1 MPAMTKPT
9 PDYLLSEID
18 VETAKQLVSTA
29 AADESAISSA
39 WSKDKRFNN
48 LPFSLFVKA
57 VEQAPIAISIT
68 DKKANILYINEAF
81 TSVTGYKAVE
91 ILGANESKLSDKC
104 TPRQVYY
111 DLWHT
116 ISRKKVWHGQ
126 LVNRKK
132 MGQRYLADLT
142 IAPMLDERGAISH
155 FIGMHRDITLTHNS
169 DQQLAN
175 QKQLIESVINASPV
189 AMAVLDE
196 NKRVVLDNQMYK
208 MLISELDKAEPALFF
223 LDAIEVDTG
232 NVWNCPSRAQGFAN
246 HEIRIEGVGRRGTRW
261 FSCSG
266 NWFAEHDTCA
276 DNFFSKQSKDYLLLS
291 INDISQQRRQ
301 QENQQIQTLRTL
313 LAEEEHIRSIRET
326 LLGAMHQI
334 RQPLNQI
341 NAAIQIMA
349 QRNDTKNQPLKD
361 LLEQVQVMG
370 VETLETL
377 QRCVPEIPES
387 AVVPVNLNQLLHE
400 VMLLYSTKF
409 LANGVV
415 VDWLPNPV
423 LPSILGSA
431 NKLRMLFKQL
441 IDNAVNALNRAS
453 SSERVIKI
461 STAVENDWVHV
472 SIADTGPGIPL
483 NQHSKVFE
491 PFFTTQAQSGMQ
503 VGMGLVMVKEIV
515 NQHNGMIGIDPH
527 YQNGCCFRL
536 SFPICP
542 KNISAVHIHE

>member
-1 MPAMTKPT
+1 MTNPT
-9 PDYLLSEID
+9 PDYPLGELGI
-18 VETAKQLVSTA
+18 ETPEQSTA
-29 AADESAISSA
+29 TGTEDNPTPTPAKAKA
-39 WSKDKRFNN
+39 KKHNT
-48 LPFSLFVKA
+48 LPLSLFVKA
-57 VEQAPIAISIT
+57 VEQAPVAISIT
-68 DKKANILYINEAF
+68 DKKANILYINDAF
-81 TSVTGYKAVE
+81 TSVTGYKAAE
-91 ILGANESKLSDKC
+91 ILGANESKLSDKS

-116 ISRKKVWHGQ
+116 ISRKQVWHGQ

-142 IAPMLDERGAISH
+142 IAPMLDEHGAISH
-155 FIGMHRDITLTHNS
+155 FIGMHRDVTQSHHAE
-169 DQQLAN
+169 QQVGN

-189 AMAVLDE
+189 AMAVLDDS
-196 NKRVVLDNQMYK
+196 KRVVLDNQMYK
-208 MLISELDKAEPALFF
+208 MLISELDKQEPALFF
-223 LDAIEVDTG
+223 LDALEQEMG
-232 NVWNCPSRAQGFAN
+232 PLWNNPERPGGFA
-246 HEIRIEGVGRRGTRW
+246 HLEIRVEGVGRRGTRW

-266 NWFAEHDTCA
+266 NWFSEDDTCA
-276 DNFFSKQSKDYLLLS
+276 DNFFVKQSKDYLLLS

-301 QENQQIQTLRTL
+301 QENLQVQTLRTM

-349 QRNDTKNQPLKD
+349 QRNDANNRPLKD
-361 LLEQVQVMG
+361 LLGQVQLMG
-370 VETLETL
+370 EETLATL

-441 IDNAVNALNRAS
+441 IDNAVNALNRAGS
-453 SSERVIKI
+453 RERIIKI
-461 STAVENDWVHV
+461 STAIDHDWVHV
-472 SIADTGPGIPL
+472 AIADSGPGIPI

-491 PFFTTQAQSGMQ
+491 PFFTTESMGGIQA
-503 VGMGLVMVKEIV
+503 GMGLVMVKEIV
-515 NQHNGMIGIDPH
+515 NQHNGMIAIDPD
-527 YQNGCCFRL
+527 YQNGCSFNL
-536 SFPICP
+536 SFPVCP
-542 KNISAVHIHE
+542 KHITTVNGHE